1 MAFLDNS
8 GDIILDAVL
17 TDLGR
22 TRMAQGTFNIS
33 RFGLGD
39 DVIDYS
45 QWVQATGSAYQ
56 DLTILQTPVFVAHTK
71 APNINYG
78 LLDLA
83 RNDILYM
90 PGIQTS
96 NTSKV
101 DSAVTE
107 KSGIFYLA
115 VNSETVEQLASSDGL
130 SDKKYILVNNTLSGK
145 MLIQEFGLKNSSN
158 DGIVPTSTNVNN
170 YLRTPGLYDSAAR
183 VRADNRF
190 IGSVLSATPG
200 STFANTSN
208 GAAAINITLTGLK
221 GNVNVSSMA
230 NYASWAVPLIDNQVT
245 YNAIN
250 SENNIIVTNGVVGS
264 VGALNF
270 SVFNELTS
278 ISTGTRS
285 AYYTLYGAT
294 DVVGTDARLG
304 FSGAQKWDFIDT
316 TVYIYGES
324 STAMKQI
331 NLRII
336 RYASAS

>member
-39 DVIDYS
+39 DEIDYS

-78 LLDLA
+78 LMDLA
-83 RNDILYM
+83 RNDIFYM
-90 PGIQTS
+90 PSVQTS

-101 DSAVTE
+101 NTAVTE
-107 KSGIFYLA
+107 NSGIFYLA
-115 VNSETVEQLASSDGL
+115 VNSETNTNLVASTALGDA
-130 SDKKYILVNNTLSGK
+130 KYVLVNNELSGK
-145 MLIQEFGLKNSSN
+145 VLLEEFGLKNSSN
-158 DGIVPTSTNVNN
+158 DGINPTPTNVQN
-170 YLRTPGLYDSAAR
+170 YLRSAGILDRTAR

-190 IGSVLSATPG
+190 IGSVLGPRVG
-200 STFANTSN
+200 STFANTAN
-208 GAAAINITLTGLK
+208 GDASINITLQPVDGT
-221 GNVNVSSMA
+221 VNVASMT
-230 NYASWAVPLIDNQVT
+230 NYAEWPVKLIENQVT
-245 YNAIN
+245 YNTIN

-264 VGALNF
+264 VGAFNF

-294 DVVGTDARLG
+294 DVVGTNARLG

>member
-39 DVIDYS
+39 DEIDYS

-78 LLDLA
+78 LLDLK

-90 PGIQTS
+90 PSIQTS

-101 DSAVTE
+101 HSAVTE

-115 VNSETVEQLASSDGL
+115 ANSETADALATNEGL
-130 SDKKYILVNNTLSGK
+130 GAKKYILVNRSLSGQ
-145 MLIQEFGLKNSSN
+145 MLIEEFGLKNSSN
-158 DGIVPTSTNVNN
+158 DGIVPTPSNKQN
-170 YLRTPGLYDSAAR
+170 YLTTPGLLDRAAR

-190 IGSVLSATPG
+190 ISSVLGPRKG

-208 GAAAINITLTGLK
+208 GDSAIEITLENIS
-221 GNVNVSSMA
+221 GNKNVSSMA
-230 NYASWAVPLIDNQVT
+230 NYAEWPVGTIDNNVT
-245 YNAIN
+245 YNTIS

-264 VGALNF
+264 VGAFNF

-294 DVVGTDARLG
+294 DVVGTDGRLG

-316 TVYIYGES
+316 TVYIYGDS

>member
-39 DVIDYS
+39 DEIDYS

-83 RNDILYM
+83 RNDVLYM
-90 PGIQTS
+90 PSVQTS

-101 DSAVTE
+101 NTAVTE
-107 KSGIFYLA
+107 NSGIFYLA
-115 VNSETVEQLASSDGL
+115 ANSETRTNLIASTALGDA
-130 SDKKYILVNNTLSGK
+130 KYVLVNNELSGK
-145 MLIQEFGLKNSSN
+145 VLLEEFGLKNSSN
-158 DGIVPTSTNVNN
+158 DGINPTPANKQN
-170 YLRTPGLYDSAAR
+170 YLTTPGLLDMAAR
-183 VRADNRF
+183 VRVDTRF
-190 IGSVLSATPG
+190 IGSVLGPRQG
-200 STFANTSN
+200 SSFANTAN
-208 GAAAINITLTGLK
+208 GDPSINITLESVSSTA
-221 GNVNVSSMA
+221 NVSSMA
-230 NYASWAVPLIDNQVT
+230 NYGEWAIGLIDNQVT
-245 YNAIN
+245 YNTIN

-264 VGALNF
+264 VGAFNF
-270 SVFNELTS
+270 SLFNELTS

-294 DVVGTDARLG
+294 DVVGTDSRLG